1 MSRRVATVPAH
12 TERTDLMERSN
23 HRSPDLRSERGSALL
38 ISLMVISAMAI
49 VGTALV
55 YNSVA
60 DRQISRYD
68 RDMAEAL
75 AAAETG
81 VAVAKRLIQDLDA
94 PIEDADADGYPDF
107 TISDSLSWGGT
118 YRVVAEAG
126 EIRDVD
132 IAAYRSDGYTILCE
146 GEARGAKRRVQVQIT
161 HDSFLKY
168 ARFVEQSG
176 TGYSCN
182 AVLTGELYLGGNL
195 NVPSCSS
202 GDEVTFLEYVAVTGD
217 IPNAHEGIFMRGY
230 VTDAPQIDLGQ
241 SVDFDNMEARAKGT
255 APESDCKGRG
265 SVGFYQYTS
274 GGWDPIGLGS
284 NELDFSKFDFYNTS
298 ISPGDTVIT
307 YDNAATTNVLTG
319 NPMKRDDFNGVI
331 FFRGDA
337 HLKGVLDGR
346 SGSYLTI
353 FATDDVIADSSIVC
367 GHEGWDPGTGNPNG
381 SGNPINIGLVA
392 KDYFYLGAV
401 PRVTWIDA
409 ALMAVE
415 NNWRAQD
422 SSTGGHPP
430 LVASNVDL
438 DLNGITGETPNGEGW
453 DEDVMTSD
461 HWVLNINGPIITA
474 NGGSAAPWSSGS
486 VTGGAPGP
494 TRRYNYD
501 LDITEFPPPCYP
513 VPLNLWLDS
522 SWTEVFDVNTPLEDL
537 LP

>member
-1 MSRRVATVPAH
+1 
-12 TERTDLMERSN
+12 
-23 HRSPDLRSERGSALL
+23 
-38 ISLMVISAMAI
+38 MVMSAMAI

-55 YNSVA
+55 YNAVA

-81 VAVAKRLIQDLDA
+81 VAVAKRMIQDLNA
-94 PIEDADADGYPDF
+94 PMEDYDGDGYPDF
-107 TISDSLSWGGT
+107 TISDSLAWGGT

-126 EIRDVD
+126 EIRDID

-168 ARFVEQSG
+168 ARFVEG
-176 TGYSCN
+176 TGTSYSCN

-195 NVPSCSS
+195 NIPACSS

-217 IPNAHEGIFMRGY
+217 IPSAHEGIFMRGY
-230 VTDAPQIDLGQ
+230 VTDAPQVDLGQ
-241 SVDFDNMEARAKGT
+241 SVDFNNMEARARGT

-265 SVGFYQYTS
+265 SVGYYQYPA
-274 GGWDPIGLGS
+274 GGWDPLGLGGG
-284 NELDFSKFDFYNTS
+284 NALDFSQFDFYDVDS
-298 ISPGDTVIT
+298 SPGDTVIS
-307 YDNAATTNVLTG
+307 YDNVPTTNVITG
-319 NPMKRDDFNGVI
+319 QPMKRGEFNGVI
-331 FFRGDA
+331 FFRNDA
-337 HLKGVLDGR
+337 HLKGVLNGV
-346 SGSYLTI
+346 SGDYLTV
-353 FATDDVIADSSIVC
+353 FATDDIFADSSIVT
-367 GHEGWDPGTGNPNG
+367 GHTGFDPVTRDPNG
-381 SGNPINIGLVA
+381 SGNPVNIGLVA
-392 KDYFYLGAV
+392 KDYFYLGPV
-401 PRVTWIDA
+401 PRVCRIDA
-409 ALMAVE
+409 ALMAVN
-415 NNWRAQD
+415 NNWRAYD

-430 LVASNVDL
+430 LTGGPMDL
-438 DLNGITGETPNGEGW
+438 DLNGITGETPNAEGW
-453 DEDVMTSD
+453 HEDIMTPD

-474 NGGSAAPWSSGS
+474 NGGSAAPWSSSS
-486 VTGGAPGP
+486 VVSGAPGP

-522 SWTEVFDVNTPLEDL
+522 SWTEVFDVSTPLEDL